1 MRHPDKNSHYFH
13 KSVKPVIKLCVSCSS
28 FIKVSRDM
36 SLQKNLLLAFFI
48 AFGWGRFFENAVD
61 K

>member
-13 KSVKPVIKLCVSCSS
+13 KSNIPVINLDVGCSS
-28 FIKVSRDM
+28 FIKVSKDM
-36 SLQKNLLLAFFI
+36 SLQKNLLAFFI